1 MGERIGAMPMQW
13 NRLNNSKIGRFLPII
28 AVAKPIFLYTGGSQ
42 RCDSVKL
49 LDISCVSD
57 YYYL

>member
-28 AVAKPIFLYTGGSQ
+28 AVAKPIFLYTGITALRFGKTP
-42 RCDSVKL
+42 RYFLRV
-49 LDISCVSD
+49 
-57 YYYL
+57 